1 MNASLPTRR
10 TLIGGVALAGVSVA
24 GASVLTGCAKDGKSG
39 GTGKSH
45 PSPSPSTTDIARLG
59 EAPPA
64 ADTASARSTG
74 EAWRYTH
81 LSPEHSASYLALAV
95 TSRDDVWLLGAR
107 EKQSSTPF
115 LEHWDGKRWSEPA
128 PPDELIAG
136 GRRSSWA
143 LAAGAPGEIWLAQ
156 HTGQDTGQ
164 DGQLAVFHRKGG
176 SWQRLPDPP
185 ATGGEWSGR
194 ATEGAWCVASGA
206 HLWLS
211 PYGKVVHWDGKRW
224 DVPPLPFRAAALA
237 AASASSASSAEDS
250 TPRVWVAGSVD
261 TGCGQ
266 GECYPQPATARW
278 ADGAWQQLGTPSFH
292 FPDPVP
298 PAPSAALDTIVHDPV
313 SDRLW
318 ALGRHEFNHGEVDE
332 EPDDETIVLTGDGTT
347 WRKVRAPDLGRALTT
362 ATTVPDGTGG
372 LLLDSRTRR
381 TEGGKVRKLRD
392 PGRLPEPSEVPK
404 PERKYDFKQPFDIAT
419 TRLIP
424 GTRTVLAAGVA
435 IFNNSTSTGNPPRR
449 PVLARYDAD
458 GEG

>member
-1 MNASLPTRR
+1 MNASPPTRR
-10 TLIGGVALAGVSVA
+10 TLIGVAAVA
-24 GASVLTGCAKDGKSG
+24 GASALTGCAKDDRSG
-39 GTGKSH
+39 GKGKKQ
-45 PSPSPSTTDIARLG
+45 PSPSPSTTDAARLG

-64 ADTASARSTG
+64 ADAAAARSTG
-74 EAWRYTH
+74 DAWRYTH

-107 EKQSSTPF
+107 ETRSSTPF

-156 HTGQDTGQ
+156 HTGQD
-164 DGQLAVFHRKGG
+164 GQLAVFHRKGG
-176 SWQRLPDPP
+176 SWRRLPDPP
-185 ATGGEWSGR
+185 VTTGSRSAGG
-194 ATEGAWCVASGA
+194 ATEGTWCVASGS
-206 HLWLS
+206 HLWVA
-211 PYGKVVHWDGKRW
+211 PYGKVVHWDGERW
-224 DVPPLPFRAAALA
+224 DVPPLPFTAAALA
-237 AASASSASSAEDS
+237 AASAEDG

-261 TGCGQ
+261 AECGQ

-278 ADGAWQQLGTPSFH
+278 ADGAWQRLDTPSFH
-292 FPDPVP
+292 FPDPIP
-298 PAPSAALDTIVHDPV
+298 PEPSATLDTIVHDPV

-318 ALGRHEFNHGEVDE
+318 ALGRHGFNHGEVDK
-332 EPDDETIVLTGDGTT
+332 EPDDESILLTGDGTTPTGDGTT
-347 WRKVRAPDLGRALTT
+347 WRKVRAPDLGRAFMT

-381 TEGGKVRKLRD
+381 AEGGKVHRLRD

-404 PERKYDFKQPFDIAT
+404 PKRKYDFKQPFDVAA